1 MRVAKSR
8 PAGFDGPVVASE
20 KGGTKVQAYV
30 KKIPGVERS
39 TLLHVTTYD
48 FGSQLD
54 GLPDDKRGEAAAYY
68 LSQFCPASNGKE
80 THSK

>member
-1 MRVAKSR
+1 M
-8 PAGFDGPVVASE
+8 ASE